1 MPDTNRRA
9 MILATVKENV
19 SLTALDGD
27 TGEIVAAVEV
37 GERGIAKPHELT
49 LSADGSRAFVS
60 LYGDADYG
68 PNVPANK
75 IAVVDLTEMAL
86 LGHIDLNLYKGPHAL
101 VTGADGKIWATVDPN
116 R

>member
-1 MPDTNRRA
+1 MEGTNTSA
-9 MILATVKENV
+9 HILATVKENV
-19 SLTALDGD
+19 SLTAVDGD

-49 LSADGSRAFVS
+49 LSSDRTRAFVS

-75 IAVVDLTEMAL
+75 IAVVDLVAMRL
-86 LGHIDLNLYKGPHAL
+86 
-101 VTGADGKIWATVDPN
+101 
-116 R
+116 